1 MQIGVIGLGLIG
13 GSMAKAIK
21 KYTAHSVLGCD
32 MNEAVLLQALADGS
46 IDGILTD
53 EALSG
58 CDMVLAALYP
68 AAVVSYIEEHLD
80 LFSDHATIV
89 DLCGVKQ
96 AVIDPVSRLSL
107 PEGVTYIGGHPM
119 AGMEKSGYANAKAE
133 LFQKAS
139 MILVPQGEKNTA
151 FYEAEEF
158 FLSLG
163 FGRIKVTTAEE
174 HDRVIAFTS
183 QLAHV
188 VSSAYVLSPTSL
200 EHYGFSAG
208 SYKDMTRVARLNET
222 MWTELFLDNRA
233 ALAAELEGIIDR
245 LSLYRDA
252 IADGDRE
259 LLFAKLKEGRERK
272 EGIDSYE
279 NS

>member
-1 MQIGVIGLGLIG
+1 MQIGIVGLGLIG

-21 KYTAHSVLGCD
+21 QYTSHSVYGCD
-32 MNEAVLLQALADGS
+32 MDEAVLTQALADGS

-53 EALSG
+53 DQLSA

-68 AAVVSYIEEHLD
+68 AAVVSYIKEHLH
-80 LFSDHATIV
+80 LFSEHTTIV

-96 AVIDPVSRLSL
+96 AVMDPIGRLSL
-107 PEGVTYIGGHPM
+107 PSGVTYIGGHPM
-119 AGMEKSGYANAKAE
+119 AGMEKSGYANARPD

-163 FGRIKVTTAEE
+163 FGRIKLTTAEE

-188 VSSAYVLSPTSL
+188 VSSAYVLSPASL

-233 ALAAELEGIIDR
+233 ALADELQGIIDR
-245 LSLYRDA
+245 LCFYRDV
-252 IADGDRE
+252 IASGNRE
-259 LLFAKLKEGRERK
+259 LLFAELKKGRERK

>member
-1 MQIGVIGLGLIG
+1 MQIGVVGLGLIG

-21 KYTAHSVLGCD
+21 KYTSHSVFGCD
-32 MNEAVLLQALADGS
+32 MNEAVLSQALADGS
-46 IDGILTD
+46 IDGLLTD
-53 EALSG
+53 DAVSD
-58 CDMVLAALYP
+58 CDMLLAALYP
-68 AAVVSYIEEHLD
+68 AAVVSYIQEHLER
-80 LFSDHATIV
+80 FSAGTTIV
-89 DLCGVKQ
+89 DLCGVKR
-96 AVIDPVSRLSL
+96 AVMEPVGKLAL

-133 LFQKAS
+133 LFQGAS
-139 MILVPQGEKNTA
+139 MILVPQDEKNTA

-163 FGRIKVTTAEE
+163 FGRVKVTTAQE

-222 MWTELFLDNRA
+222 MWTELFLDNRE
-233 ALAAELEGIIDR
+233 ALSEELDGIIER
-245 LSLYRDA
+245 LSFYREV

-259 LLFAKLKEGRERK
+259 ALFAKLREGRERK